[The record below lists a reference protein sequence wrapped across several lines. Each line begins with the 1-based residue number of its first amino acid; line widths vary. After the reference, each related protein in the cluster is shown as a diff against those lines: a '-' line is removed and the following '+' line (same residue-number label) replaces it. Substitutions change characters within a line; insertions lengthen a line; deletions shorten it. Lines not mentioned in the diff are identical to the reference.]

1 MEHKKKYTQKERKT
15 LKKHMHLMHFS
26 KTNKIQNDTLHI
38 GEITH
43 KKKQELLHHSIELFY
58 DSMCFYL
65 THHKILT
72 GTCGQDTFWCPS
84 PFLQNTD
91 FV

>member
-43 KKKQELLHHSIELFY
+43 KKTRIIAPFY
-58 DSMCFYL
+58 R
-65 THHKILT
+65 TIL
-72 GTCGQDTFWCPS
+72 
-84 PFLQNTD
+84 
-91 FV
+91 